1 MPAWGSERQEGWQEP
16 GPSAAVCSPAGH
28 GNTGAGEG
36 RLHPPR
42 AVRSATEPGQHHPL
56 RGLGFLL
63 KMQFGGNP
71 RWNRERRGRGSGNMV
86 GGAGSGRIW
95 PESRPAAEVEE
106 RGRWRRHCEGV
117 GHDGVH
123 LFDGFGIGLG
133 GVALPRRGLNFG
145 LAPLS
150 PNSD

>member
-16 GPSAAVCSPAGH
+16 GPSVAVCSPAGH

-86 GGAGSGRIW
+86 AEQGVAGFGQNLGR
-95 PESRPAAEVEE
+95 RP
-106 RGRWRRHCEGV
+106 RWRKGD
-117 GHDGVH
+117 DG
-123 LFDGFGIGLG
+123 G
-133 GVALPRRGLNFG
+133 GTVKG
-145 LAPLS
+145 
-150 PNSD
+150 